1 MQELIPG
8 LVELVLKLKKN
19 GITVVTIEH
28 NMKIIMDIS
37 DRILALN
44 QGKRIAF
51 DTPKNISQNTQVIDA
66 YLGTVDAA

>member
-1 MQELIPG
+1 
-8 LVELVLKLKKN
+8 
-19 GITVVTIEH
+19 
-28 NMKIIMDIS
+28 MKIIMDIS

-51 DTPKNISQNTQVIDA
+51 DTPKNISKNTQVIDA

>member
-1 MQELIPG
+1 IPG